1 MWCCLVG
8 EEEFR
13 VVVEYPS
20 GKVFSKILEMVSGIV
35 DEALFTFDAEGLKI
49 RALDPAQVA
58 LVSVYVPSSSFLTY
72 NVVEETS
79 VGVNLSNLMRTLPK
93 PKKSDKVV
101 LRAGEDFYEFV
112 IESVTVRRYRYRSI
126 EVPVSEI
133 PEITLEFKV
142 RGSVY
147 TSAFK
152 TALSDL
158 RGSGTI
164 VFEASN
170 NQVLKLTAPE
180 VGGEVSFSVMGGS
193 LIELEVDESSK
204 SSYEES
210 YIIKI
215 LPLCE
220 VTDAVKIEFSS
231 DQPIRL
237 TFNLPGGEV
246 IEYLS
251 APKA

>member
-20 GKVFSKILEMVSGIV
+20 GRVFSRILEMISSIV
-35 DEALFTFDAEGLKI
+35 DEALFTFDSDGLKI

-58 LVSVYVPSSSFLTY
+58 LVSVSIPSSSFLTY
-72 NVVEETS
+72 DVVEETS

-93 PKKSDKVV
+93 PKKSDRVV
-101 LRAGEDFYEFV
+101 FRAGEDFYEFV
-112 IESVTVRRYRYRSI
+112 IESVAVGRYRYKSI
-126 EVPVSEI
+126 EVPVSEV
-133 PEITLEFKV
+133 PEISLEFKV
-142 RGSVY
+142 RGSVH

-164 VFEASN
+164 VFEASD
-170 NQVLKLTAPE
+170 NQVLKLAAPE
-180 VGGEVSFSVMGGS
+180 IGGEVSFSVMGGS
-193 LIELEVDESSK
+193 LIELEVDESSR
-204 SSYEES
+204 SSYDES
-210 YIIKI
+210 YIIKV

-220 VTDAVKIEFSS
+220 ITDAVKIEFSS

-237 TFNLPGGEV
+237 TFNLPSGEV

>member
-1 MWCCLVG
+1 MS
-8 EEEFR
+8 EESFR

-20 GKVFSKILEMVSGIV
+20 GRVFGRILEMISGIV
-35 DEALFTFDAEGLKI
+35 DEALFTFSSEGLRI

-58 LVSVYVPSSSFLTY
+58 LVSVFIPSSSFLTY
-72 NVVEETS
+72 DVVEETS

-93 PKKSDKVV
+93 PKKSDKII

-112 IESVTVRRYRYRSI
+112 IESTTVRRYRYRSI

-133 PEITLEFKV
+133 PEISLEFKV

-152 TALSDL
+152 TALNDL

-164 VFEASN
+164 VFEASD

-180 VGGEVSFSVMGGS
+180 VGGEVSFSVMSGS
-193 LIELEVDESSK
+193 LIELEVDESSR
-204 SSYEES
+204 SSYDES
-210 YIIKI
+210 YIIKV

-220 VTDAVKIEFSS
+220 VTNTIKIEFSS

-237 TFNLPGGEV
+237 TFNLPGGET

>member
-1 MWCCLVG
+1 MVS
-8 EEEFR
+8 EEEFK

-20 GKVFSKILEMVSGIV
+20 GRVFSKILEMISGIV
-35 DEALFTFDAEGLKI
+35 DEALFVFDVEGLKI

-58 LVSVYVPSSSFLTY
+58 LVSVYVPSSSFLSY
-72 NVVEETS
+72 NVVRETS

-126 EVPVSEI
+126 EVPISEI
-133 PEITLEFKV
+133 PEIVLEFKV

-152 TALSDL
+152 TALDDL

-164 VFEASN
+164 VFEADN
-170 NQVLKLTAPE
+170 NQVLKLVTPE
-180 VGGEVSFSVMGGS
+180 VGGEVSFSATGGS

-204 SSYEES
+204 SSYDES
-210 YIIKI
+210 YIIKV

-231 DQPIRL
+231 EQPVRL

>member
-1 MWCCLVG
+1 MS
-8 EEEFR
+8 EKEFR

-20 GKVFSKILEMVSGIV
+20 GRVFSRVLEMVSSIV
-35 DEALFTFDAEGLKI
+35 DEALFTFSSEGLKI

-58 LVSVYVPSSSFLTY
+58 LVSVFVPSSSFLTY
-72 NVVEETS
+72 NVVEETA

-112 IESVTVRRYRYRSI
+112 IESVSVRRYRYRSI

-152 TALSDL
+152 TALNDL
-158 RGSGTI
+158 KGSGTI

-170 NQVLKLTAPE
+170 NQVLKLLAPE
-180 VGGEVSFSVMGGS
+180 IGGEVSFSVMGGS
-193 LIELEVDESSK
+193 LIELEVSESSR
-204 SSYEES
+204 SSYDES
-210 YIIKI
+210 YIIKV

-231 DQPIRL
+231 EQPVRL
-237 TFNLPGGEV
+237 TFNLLGGEV
-246 IEYLS
+246 VEYLS

>member
-1 MWCCLVG
+1 MVG

-20 GKVFSKILEMVSGIV
+20 GRVFSKILEMISGIV
-35 DEALFTFDAEGLKI
+35 DEALFVFDAEGLKI

-72 NVVEETS
+72 NVVRETS

-126 EVPVSEI
+126 EVPISEI

-152 TALSDL
+152 TALDDL

-164 VFEASN
+164 VFEADN
-170 NQVLKLTAPE
+170 NQVLKLVAPE
-180 VGGEVSFSVMGGS
+180 VGGEVSFSVTGGS

-204 SSYEES
+204 SSYDES
-210 YIIKI
+210 YIIKV

-231 DQPIRL
+231 EQPIRL

>member
-1 MWCCLVG
+1 MVLLVSEG
-8 EEEFR
+8 EFR

-20 GKVFSKILEMVSGIV
+20 GRVFSRILEMVSSIV
-35 DEALFTFDAEGLKI
+35 DEALFTFSSEGLKL

-58 LVSVYVPSSSFLTY
+58 LVSVFIPSSSFLTY
-72 NVVEETS
+72 SVTEETT

-112 IESVTVRRYRYRSI
+112 IESVSVRRYRYRSI
-126 EVPVSEI
+126 EVPASEI

-152 TALSDL
+152 TALNDL
-158 RGSGTI
+158 KGSGTI

-170 NQVLKLTAPE
+170 NQVLKLLAPE
-180 VGGEVSFSVMGGS
+180 IGGEVSFSVMGGS
-193 LIELEVDESSK
+193 LIELEVDESSR
-204 SSYEES
+204 SSYDES
-210 YIIKI
+210 YVIKV

-231 DQPIRL
+231 EQPVRL

>member
-1 MWCCLVG
+1 VS
-8 EEEFR
+8 EKEFR

-20 GKVFSKILEMVSGIV
+20 GRVFSRVLEMVSSIV
-35 DEALFTFDAEGLKI
+35 DEALFTFSSEGLKI

-58 LVSVYVPSSSFLTY
+58 LVSVFVPSSSFLTY
-72 NVVEETS
+72 NVVEETA

-112 IESVTVRRYRYRSI
+112 IESVSVRRYRYRSI

-152 TALSDL
+152 TALNDL
-158 RGSGTI
+158 KGSGTI

-170 NQVLKLTAPE
+170 NQVLKLLAPE
-180 VGGEVSFSVMGGS
+180 IGGEVSFSVMGGS
-193 LIELEVDESSK
+193 LIELEVSESSR
-204 SSYEES
+204 SSYDES
-210 YIIKI
+210 YIIKV

-231 DQPIRL
+231 EQPVRL
-237 TFNLPGGEV
+237 TFNLLGGEV
-246 IEYLS
+246 VEYLS

>member
-1 MWCCLVG
+1 VVG
-8 EEEFR
+8 EEGFR
-13 VVVEYPS
+13 IVVEYPS
-20 GKVFSKILEMVSGIV
+20 GRVFSRILEMISSIV
-35 DEALFTFDAEGLKI
+35 DEALFTFGSDGLRIK
-49 RALDPAQVA
+49 ALDPAQVA

-101 LRAGEDFYEFV
+101 LRAGEDFYEFL

-126 EVPVSEI
+126 EVPVSEV
-133 PEITLEFKV
+133 PEISLEFKV

-147 TSAFK
+147 ASAFK
-152 TALSDL
+152 TALNDL

-164 VFEASN
+164 VFEASD
-170 NQVLKLTAPE
+170 NQVLKLLAPE
-180 VGGEVSFSVMGGS
+180 IGGEVSFSIMSGS

-204 SSYEES
+204 SSYDES
-210 YIIKI
+210 YIIKV

-220 VTDAVKIEFSS
+220 VTDAVKIEFST

-246 IEYLS
+246 VEYLS

>member
-1 MWCCLVG
+1 MS
-8 EEEFR
+8 EKEFR

-20 GKVFSKILEMVSGIV
+20 GRVFSRVLEMVSSIV
-35 DEALFTFDAEGLKI
+35 DEALFTFSSEGLKI

-58 LVSVYVPSSSFLTY
+58 LVSVFVPSSSFLTY
-72 NVVEETS
+72 NVVEETA

-93 PKKSDKVV
+93 PRKSDKVV

-112 IESVTVRRYRYRSI
+112 IESVSVRRYRYRSI

-152 TALSDL
+152 TALNDL
-158 RGSGTI
+158 KGSGTI

-170 NQVLKLTAPE
+170 NQVLKLLAPE
-180 VGGEVSFSVMGGS
+180 IGGEVSFSVMGGS
-193 LIELEVDESSK
+193 LIELEVSESSR
-204 SSYEES
+204 SSYDES
-210 YIIKI
+210 YIIKV

-231 DQPIRL
+231 EQPVRL
-237 TFNLPGGEV
+237 TFNLLGGEV
-246 IEYLS
+246 VEYLS